1 MSTPPPINDE
11 AERKHYTINKCCG
24 NCKRRQILK
33 KLHKFQDEDSYC
45 PLHKKKF
52 KASDKENGAKCGD
65 FVPFMTPEE
74 VKEETLR
81 FRRILNIKSK
91 KQLGRERQELC
102 RKIQKNKQMKQQED
116 SESEENR

>member
-1 MSTPPPINDE
+1 MNEINDPK
-11 AERKHYTINKCCG
+11 EREHYTVRRCCG
-24 NCKRRQILK
+24 NCKRHQILK
-33 KLHKFQDEDSYC
+33 KLHKFQHEDSYC

-52 KASDKENGAKCGD
+52 SQSQKDNGKNCKD

-74 VKEETLR
+74 VKEETLM
-81 FRRILNIKSK
+81 FRLIFNLKSK
-91 KQLGRERQELC
+91 KQLGRERQEVC